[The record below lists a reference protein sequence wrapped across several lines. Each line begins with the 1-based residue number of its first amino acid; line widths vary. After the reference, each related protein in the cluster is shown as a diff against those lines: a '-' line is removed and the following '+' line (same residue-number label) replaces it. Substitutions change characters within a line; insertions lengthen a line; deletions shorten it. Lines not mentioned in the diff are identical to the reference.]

1 MLFGNELYIK
11 QLDSYYYFRLGLNL
25 YEKVT
30 LSVREK
36 YGLSYMEFVVLL
48 FIANNSEYKKASD
61 IVEILGIAKS
71 HVSETLNTLEEKG
84 LVERKR
90 DTQDKRSSI
99 LEVMER
105 AKDII
110 EEGRRAQKEYHDL
123 VFGSL
128 SDDELKE
135 LGRLQKIIE
144 KNIKENL

>member
-1 MLFGNELYIK
+1 MK
-11 QLDSYYYFRLGLNL
+11 QIDSYYYFRLGLNL

-30 LSVREK
+30 TPVREK

-48 FIANNSEYKKASD
+48 FLANNEEYKKASD

-71 HVSETLNTLEEKG
+71 HVSATVNTLEDKG
-84 LVERKR
+84 LIQRSIDK
-90 DTQDKRSSI
+90 DDKRSSI
-99 LEVMER
+99 LEINDS
-105 AKDII
+105 AKEII
-110 EEGRRAQKEYHDL
+110 EEGRREQKEYHNL

-128 SDDELKE
+128 SDDEIKE

>member
-1 MLFGNELYIK
+1 MK

-99 LEVMER
+99 LEVRER

-144 KNIKENL
+144 NNIKENL

>member
-1 MLFGNELYIK
+1 MK

-36 YGLSYMEFVVLL
+36 YGLSYMEFMVLL

-144 KNIKENL
+144 NNIKENL

>member
-1 MLFGNELYIK
+1 MK
-11 QLDSYYYFRLGLNL
+11 QLDTYYYFRLGLNL

-30 LSVREK
+30 LPVREK

-144 KNIKENL
+144 NNIKENL

>member
-1 MLFGNELYIK
+1 MK

-90 DTQDKRSSI
+90 DIQDKRSSI

>member
-1 MLFGNELYIK
+1 MK

-128 SDDELKE
+128 SDDEIKE

>member
-1 MLFGNELYIK
+1 MK
-11 QLDSYYYFRLGLNL
+11 QIDSYYYFRLGLNL

-30 LSVREK
+30 TPVREK

-48 FIANNSEYKKASD
+48 FLANNEEYKKASD

-71 HVSETLNTLEEKG
+71 HVSATVNTLVEKG
-84 LVERKR
+84 LIQRTIDK
-90 DTQDKRSSI
+90 DDKRSSI
-99 LEVMER
+99 LEINDS
-105 AKDII
+105 AKEII
-110 EEGRRAQKEYHDL
+110 EEGRKTQKEYHDL

>member
-1 MLFGNELYIK
+1 MK

-30 LSVREK
+30 LPVREK

-48 FIANNSEYKKASD
+48 FVANNSEYKKASD

-71 HVSETLNTLEEKG
+71 HVSETVNTLEEKG
-84 LVERKR
+84 LIERKR

>member
-1 MLFGNELYIK
+1 MK
-11 QLDSYYYFRLGLNL
+11 RLDSYYYFRLGLNL

-84 LVERKR
+84 LIERKR

-99 LEVMER
+99 LEVRER

>member
-1 MLFGNELYIK
+1 MK
-11 QLDSYYYFRLGLNL
+11 QIDSYYYFRLGLNL

-30 LSVREK
+30 TPVREK

-48 FIANNSEYKKASD
+48 FLANNEEYKKASD

-71 HVSETLNTLEEKG
+71 HVSATVNTLVEKG
-84 LVERKR
+84 LIQRKI
-90 DTQDKRSSI
+90 DKDDKRSSI
-99 LEVMER
+99 LEINDS
-105 AKDII
+105 AKEII

-123 VFGSL
+123 VFRSL
-128 SDDELKE
+128 SDDEIKE

>member
-1 MLFGNELYIK
+1 MK

-99 LEVMER
+99 LEVRER
-105 AKDII
+105 AKDIR
-110 EEGRRAQKEYHDL
+110 EGGRRAQKEYHDL

>member
-1 MLFGNELYIK
+1 MK

-110 EEGRRAQKEYHDL
+110 EEGKRAQKEYHDL

>member
-1 MLFGNELYIK
+1 MK

-30 LSVREK
+30 LPVREK

-84 LVERKR
+84 LIERKR

>member
-1 MLFGNELYIK
+1 MK

-48 FIANNSEYKKASD
+48 FIAKNREYKKASD
-61 IVEILGIAKS
+61 IGEIWGIAKS

-144 KNIKENL
+144 KNSKENL

>member
-1 MLFGNELYIK
+1 MK
-11 QLDSYYYFRLGLNL
+11 QIDSYYYFRLGLNL

-30 LSVREK
+30 TPVREK

>member
-1 MLFGNELYIK
+1 MK

>member
-1 MLFGNELYIK
+1 MK
-11 QLDSYYYFRLGLNL
+11 RLDSYYYFRLGLNL

-128 SDDELKE
+128 AEEEMEELE
-135 LGRLQKIIE
+135 RLQKIIE

>member
-1 MLFGNELYIK
+1 MK
-11 QLDSYYYFRLGLNL
+11 QIDSYYYFRLGLNL

-30 LSVREK
+30 TPVREK

-48 FIANNSEYKKASD
+48 FLANNEEYKKASD

-71 HVSETLNTLEEKG
+71 HVSATVNTLEEKG
-84 LVERKR
+84 LIQRTIDK
-90 DTQDKRSSI
+90 DDKRSSI
-99 LEVMER
+99 LEINDS
-105 AKDII
+105 AKEII
-110 EEGRRAQKEYHDL
+110 EEGRRTQKEYHDL

-128 SDDELKE
+128 SEDEIKE

>member
-1 MLFGNELYIK
+1 MK

-30 LSVREK
+30 LPVREK

>member
-1 MLFGNELYIK
+1 MK

-48 FIANNSEYKKASD
+48 FLANNEEYKKASD

-71 HVSETLNTLEEKG
+71 HVSATVNTLEEKG
-84 LVERKR
+84 LIQRTIDK
-90 DTQDKRSSI
+90 DDKRSSI
-99 LEVMER
+99 LEINDS
-105 AKDII
+105 AKEII
-110 EEGRRAQKEYHDL
+110 EEGRKTQKEYHDL

-128 SDDELKE
+128 IEEEMEELE
-135 LGRLQKIIE
+135 RLQKIIE

>member
-1 MLFGNELYIK
+1 MK

-84 LVERKR
+84 LIERKR

-99 LEVMER
+99 LEVRER

>member
-1 MLFGNELYIK
+1 MK

-30 LSVREK
+30 LPVREK

-144 KNIKENL
+144 NNIKENL

>member
-1 MLFGNELYIK
+1 MK

-71 HVSETLNTLEEKG
+71 HVSETQNTLQEKG
-84 LVERKR
+84 LIERKR

-99 LEVMER
+99 LEVRER

>member
-1 MLFGNELYIK
+1 MK

-36 YGLSYMEFVVLL
+36 YGLSYMEFMVLL

>member
-1 MLFGNELYIK
+1 MK

-48 FIANNSEYKKASD
+48 FLANNEEYKKASD

>member
-1 MLFGNELYIK
+1 
-11 QLDSYYYFRLGLNL
+11 
-25 YEKVT
+25 
-30 LSVREK
+30 
-36 YGLSYMEFVVLL
+36 MEFVVLL
-48 FIANNSEYKKASD
+48 FIADNSEYKKASD

>member
-1 MLFGNELYIK
+1 MK

-30 LSVREK
+30 LPVREK

-84 LVERKR
+84 LIERKR

-99 LEVMER
+99 LEVRER

-144 KNIKENL
+144 NNIKENL

>member
-1 MLFGNELYIK
+1 MK

-61 IVEILGIAKS
+61 IVENLGIAKS